1 MMHPNP
7 QDDSPPVWAIFG
19 DLMAGMVGV
28 FVMLLIWTLSFQV
41 DLAASLQTEVEK
53 REKEQTRREQLEY
66 ALAAPLAE
74 GRITLVD
81 GRIGIS
87 GNILFAL
94 NSKELSEEGATLI
107 GDLSAPLKRWLNE
120 HDQLLMVSGFTD
132 DLAIH
137 EDNYQ
142 FDDNWD
148 LSAQRALEVT
158 RTLVSGGI
166 QANQVFAAAFGEH
179 HPIQP
184 NLDQTARSK
193 NRRGEIA
200 PGPRASRTPE
210 ERP

>member
-1 MMHPNP
+1 MMHPTP

-193 NRRGEIA
+193 NRRVEIA
-200 PGPRASRTPE
+200 PVPRASRTPE

>member
-1 MMHPNP
+1 MRFEKCDPQPLLRKWSSHHDAKPL

-53 REKEQTRREQLEY
+53 REEEQTRREQLEY

-94 NSKELSEEGATLI
+94 NSKELSNEGATLLS
-107 GDLSAPLKRWLNE
+107 DLSAPAQKI
-120 HDQLLMVSGFTD
+120 VSMTTT
-132 DLAIH
+132 
-137 EDNYQ
+137 N
-142 FDDNWD
+142 
-148 LSAQRALEVT
+148 S
-158 RTLVSGGI
+158 
-166 QANQVFAAAFGEH
+166 
-179 HPIQP
+179 
-184 NLDQTARSK
+184 
-193 NRRGEIA
+193 
-200 PGPRASRTPE
+200 
-210 ERP
+210 

>member
-1 MMHPNP
+1 MMHPTP

-81 GRIGIS
+81 GKIGIS

-94 NSKELSEEGATLI
+94 NSKELSDEGATLI

-142 FDDNWD
+142 FDDYWD

-193 NRRGEIA
+193 NRRVEIA
-200 PGPRASRTPE
+200 PVPRASRTPE